1 MMEVKVIYGLKKKV
15 DSKSKYKEIYLE
27 KIIKLPQKYYWKYN

>member
-15 DSKSKYKEIYLE
+15 DSKSKYKEIQVLD
-27 KIIKLPQKYYWKYN
+27 KIIKLPQKYH